1 MSAYDG
7 APQLESVL
15 ARSASRA
22 PQPTRTVLPLGY
34 SPSHMNSPQLQRGVF
49 LALLFAVTA
58 AFVWVLMPF
67 FGAVMWGVALAIL
80 FTPLYNLLL
89 KRMPKRRTLAA
100 MATLAICLVIV
111 ILPLA
116 LVGVSLVQEVALVAQ
131 NIRSGQINFAN
142 YFQQILAALP
152 RWLLNLLERFNLGD
166 MAAWEAR
173 ITAGA
178 AEGSQLVAGKALTIG
193 QNTFDF
199 LVSFFVMLYLLFFLL
214 RDGAPLSKK
223 IRDALPLAKPHTHYL
238 LNKFTTVIR
247 ATIKG
252 NVAVAIA
259 QGTIGGLSFFFLGVQ
274 GALLWAVLMAFL
286 SLLPAVGAAL
296 IWGPVA
302 IYFLATGHFWQGGVL
317 IFVGVF
323 VIGLVD
329 NILRPLLVGKD
340 TQMPDYIVLMSTIGG
355 IAVFGINGFVI
366 GPLIA
371 ALFMAAWDLFAIS
384 NENDEKTTGTH

>member
-22 PQPTRTVLPLGY
+22 HQPTSTVLPLGY

-89 KRMPKRRTLAA
+89 KKMPKRRTLAA

>member
-1 MSAYDG
+1 
-7 APQLESVL
+7 
-15 ARSASRA
+15 
-22 PQPTRTVLPLGY
+22 
-34 SPSHMNSPQLQRGVF
+34 MNSPQLQRGVF
-49 LALLFAVTA
+49 LALLATVTL
-58 AFVWVLMPF
+58 AFIWVLMPF

-80 FTPLYNLLL
+80 FTPLFKRLL
-89 KRMPKRRTLAA
+89 KKMPRRRTLAA
-100 MATLAICLVIV
+100 LATLTICLVIV

-116 LVGVSLVQEVALVAQ
+116 MVGVSLVQEIATVTQ
-131 NIRSGQINFAN
+131 SIRSGQINFAN
-142 YFQQILAALP
+142 YFQQIFDATP
-152 RWLLNLLERFNLGD
+152 RWLITLLERFNLGNMD
-166 MAAWEAR
+166 AWQTR
-173 ITAGA
+173 ISAGA
-178 AEGSQLVAGKALTIG
+178 AQGSQVIASKALTIG

-214 RDGAPLSKK
+214 RDGAALSTMM
-223 IRDALPLAKPHTHYL
+223 REAMPLAKPHTHYL

-259 QGTIGGLSFFFLGVQ
+259 QGTLGGLAFWFLGVQ
-274 GALLWAVLMAFL
+274 GSLLWAVLMAFL
-286 SLLPAVGAAL
+286 SLLPAIGAAL

-302 IYFLATGHFWQGGVL
+302 IYFLATGHIWEGSVL

-355 IAVFGINGFVI
+355 IALFGINGFVI
-366 GPLIA
+366 GPVIA
-371 ALFMAAWDLFAIS
+371 ALFMAAWSLFIDTDNNPPAGRHG
-384 NENDEKTTGTH
+384 EPL

>member
-1 MSAYDG
+1 
-7 APQLESVL
+7 
-15 ARSASRA
+15 
-22 PQPTRTVLPLGY
+22 
-34 SPSHMNSPQLQRGVF
+34 MNSPQLQRGVF

-89 KRMPKRRTLAA
+89 KKMPKRRTLAA

-223 IRDALPLAKPHTHYL
+223 VRDALPLAKPHTHYL